1 MKQINKKLLVFLPQ
15 PIFVAKICASTWVPL
30 MHNQLLIRRNNPN
43 SKTHPTNP
51 RKELFVIEAVTIC
64 EPLIEPAK
72 LFKIAPSNRR
82 AEMQT
87 SGAVCGVVVPLLSI
101 KIYRASDFVKKL
113 VIRRAEKLP

>member
-1 MKQINKKLLVFLPQ
+1 MKQINKKLFVLLPQ
-15 PIFVAKICASTWVPL
+15 PIFGAKVCTSTWVPL
-30 MHNQLLIRRNNPN
+30 MHDQSFFRRSNPN
-43 SKTHPTNP
+43 AKAHSMDP
-51 RKELFVIEAVTIC
+51 RKELFIVEAVTIR
-64 EPLIEPAK
+64 EPFIKPAK

-101 KIYRASDFVKKL
+101 KIYHASDFVKKL